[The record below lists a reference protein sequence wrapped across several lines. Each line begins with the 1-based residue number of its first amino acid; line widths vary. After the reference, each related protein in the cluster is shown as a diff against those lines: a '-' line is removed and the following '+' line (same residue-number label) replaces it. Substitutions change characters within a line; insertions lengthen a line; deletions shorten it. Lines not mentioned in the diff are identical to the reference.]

1 MKSKISI
8 GILSVLLL
16 TFAYCTPK
24 IGKEVTR
31 SGEKE
36 MTEFTAA
43 DIERGNQLMREKC
56 GQCHVLFEPVDFKIK
71 DWEEILKSMLPKSK
85 LTGADAAMVRE
96 YIIRNARDSNTGLK

>member
-8 GILSVLLL
+8 GIIGVLLL

-24 IGKEVTR
+24 IGKAVTKNR
-31 SGEKE
+31 EKE

-56 GQCHVLFEPVDFKIK
+56 GQCHVLFEPVDFKVK

-85 LTGADAAMVRE
+85 LTGADAAMVRA
-96 YIIRNARDSNTGLK
+96 YIIRNARDNNAVPE